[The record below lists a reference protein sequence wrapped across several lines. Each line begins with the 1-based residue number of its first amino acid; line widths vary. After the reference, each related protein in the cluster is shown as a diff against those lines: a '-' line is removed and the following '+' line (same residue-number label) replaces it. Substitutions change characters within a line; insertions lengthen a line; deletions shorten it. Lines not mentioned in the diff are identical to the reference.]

1 MNINNI
7 SFTSKINFVDE
18 KTFYDKAKG
27 EFIDFDKDPK
37 YIDSV
42 KKANEFYTIGVR
54 TCGAGG
60 VKNSKTGQSAGY
72 HSYDCQQMYQNLD
85 FFVDRFFKNVE
96 NPDQALLLG
105 GKHLSNSPYSMRQF
119 LKLKE
124 LLEERVENV
133 SVFEE
138 HVFPWSESDIYYS
151 GDDDTYTIYSMY
163 RPYTDFKEHAVL
175 SPEELKVAFKKIK
188 IAPSDTLQINGLDVT
203 I

>member
-1 MNINNI
+1 MQINNL
-7 SFTSKINFVDE
+7 SFTSKINFVDKADFE
-18 KTFYDKAKG
+18 KVVKG
-27 EFIDFDKDPK
+27 EYVDFSKDPA
-37 YIDSV
+37 YINSV
-42 KKANEFYTIGVR
+42 RKADDYYTYAVR

-60 VKNSKTGQSAGY
+60 IHSSKTGESAGY

-105 GKHLSNSPYSMRQF
+105 GKHLADSPYSMRQF

-124 LLEERVENV
+124 LLEDRVENV
-133 SVFEE
+133 SVIEE

-151 GDDDTYTIYSMY
+151 GKDDTYTIYSMY
-163 RPYTDFKEHAVL
+163 RPYTDFREHAVL

-188 IAPSDTLQINGLDVT
+188 IAPSDTLQIKGLDVT